1 MRILLTGASG
11 FVGSNIAKVM
21 TDRYGDEVI
30 SKRVDMTDAAAV
42 AAHVAES
49 QPDAIVHCAIMNDWD
64 QMHADRHGAW
74 AAYVEATRNY
84 GDAANAADIPWC
96 LVSTDWVFDGTQSM
110 ATEYTPPNPINL
122 YGFLKA
128 ASEIVAVERGGS
140 IARVMGVNGTH
151 WARPTT
157 PRLQDPGYGYFVASI
172 VDALEQGEPFTVWEG
187 DELNSIASPSLGS
200 HCGEVMRAAVAGGHT
215 GIFHCAGAQAVSRR
229 ELAEATVAAFGLDRS
244 LLHFGRA
251 PEEAFAGQTI
261 PHDTSVSAVHTS
273 ETLGTPLHSLDR
285 ILELFKAERETGGIG
300 DTPS

>member
-1 MRILLTGASG
+1 MRVWISGGGG
-11 FVGSNIAKVM
+11 FVGSNIVQAALE
-21 TDRYGDEVI
+21 GGHEVLTTANTWTAPPGAPYAVA
-30 SKRVDMTDAAAV
+30 SVDMCDEAAV
-42 AAHVAES
+42 RASLDAFE
-49 QPDAIVHCAIMNDWD
+49 PDLVIHCAIMNDWD

-140 IARVMGVNGTH
+140 FARVMGVNGTH

-172 VDALEQGEPFTVWEG
+172 VDALEQGRVQLGDLDALRGRQNAVFT
-187 DELNSIASPSLGS
+187 
-200 HCGEVMRAAVAGGHT
+200 
-215 GIFHCAGAQAVSRR
+215 
-229 ELAEATVAAFGLDRS
+229 
-244 LLHFGRA
+244 
-251 PEEAFAGQTI
+251 
-261 PHDTSVSAVHTS
+261 
-273 ETLGTPLHSLDR
+273 
-285 ILELFKAERETGGIG
+285 
-300 DTPS
+300 